1 MSADLRTIGLL
12 IALSC
17 GLVCAAEDSP
27 GDWRVGSARNIIT
40 PTEPIWLSGY
50 EERNHPHEGVLRD
63 LYVKALAMQAGTG
76 PPAVLVTADILGF
89 TREAAAAVAER
100 CRKEFGLTR
109 DRLVLNASHTHSAPV
124 IDPPTWPEHEL
135 MPPAQFPVVKR
146 YAAFLVDRTVEAVGA
161 ALKAM
166 TPARLRFGQGFAA
179 IGVNRRRA
187 VIGRNLPGQVDQDV
201 PVLAVERAD
210 GTPLA
215 IVAGYSCHATVL
227 NTYPI
232 NGDWPGY
239 AQEEIERRHPH
250 TTALFVQG
258 CAADI
263 NPLPRRSV
271 ALARMYG
278 QILGAAVDDVLS
290 AKMSAVSG
298 PLKTVYGLVDLP
310 FREVP
315 TRAQLERDVQSTENY
330 RRWRAKRMLAILD
343 GGRPLPD
350 RYSYPIQLWRF
361 GSTLKFIA
369 LGGEVVSDYCLRLKR
384 QYGFDDTWVAG
395 YSNDVFGYVGSRRV
409 IDEGGYEGGDANTNF
424 PGPFSRAVEEII
436 VEKTGALMRQLI
448 GAGDGK

>member
-1 MSADLRTIGLL
+1 MSAGLRIIGLV

-17 GLVCAAEDSP
+17 GLVRAAENSP
-27 GDWRVGSARNIIT
+27 GDWRAGAARNIIT

-50 EERNHPHEGVLRD
+50 EERNHPHAGVLRD
-63 LYVKALAMQAGTG
+63 LYVKALAVRDGKG
-76 PPAVLVTADILGF
+76 PAVVLVTADILGF
-89 TREAAAAVAER
+89 TREAGAAVAER
-100 CRKEFGLTR
+100 CRKEFGITR

-135 MPPAQFPVVKR
+135 MPPGQLPVVKR
-146 YAAFLVDRTVEAVGA
+146 YTAFLVDQTVAAVGA
-161 ALKAM
+161 ALRTQ
-166 TPARLRFGQGFAA
+166 TPARLRFSQGLAA

-187 VIGRNLPGQVDQDV
+187 VMGRNLPGQIDQDV

-210 GTPLA
+210 GDLLA
-215 IVAGYSCHATVL
+215 VVAGYSCHATVL

-239 AQEEIERRHPH
+239 AQEEIERRHPR

-271 ALARMYG
+271 ALAQMYG
-278 QILGAAVDDVLS
+278 RILGAAVDDVLS
-290 AKMSAVSG
+290 AKMPAVSG
-298 PLKTVYGLVDLP
+298 PLKTAYGLADLP
-310 FREVP
+310 FRDVP
-315 TRAQLERDVQSTENY
+315 ARAQLERDGESKDDS
-330 RRWRAKRMLAILD
+330 RRWRAQRMLAILD
-343 GGRPLPD
+343 SGRPLPD
-350 RYSYPIQLWRF
+350 HYSYPIQVWRF

-384 QYGFDDTWVAG
+384 QYGFHDTWVAG

-409 IDEGGYEGGDANTNF
+409 LEEGGYEGGDANTNF
-424 PGPFSRAVEEII
+424 PGPFSAAVEETI
-436 VEKTGALMRQLI
+436 VEKTAALMRQA
-448 GAGDGK
+448 GGEGDGK